1 MLYLS
6 KSKSKAKIT
15 LITEIRKQIFCVPK
29 STREEEKRAIEQE
42 AGRSQAIRAIATRKG
57 KNSTSPETA
66 ESDAS
71 EGSTN
76 LVRTKKFSLVCTSSR
91 RRYVQAFPFG
101 TYQIKDKVWVFVRCA
116 PITEVRPGC
125 SAPYSLYLRA

>member
-15 LITEIRKQIFCVPK
+15 LITEIRKQIFCAPK
-29 STREEEKRAIEQE
+29 STREEGKRAIGQK
-42 AGRSQAIRAIATRKG
+42 AGTPQAIRAIATRKG

-66 ESDAS
+66 ESDAP

-91 RRYVQAFPFG
+91 CRYVQAFPPG
-101 TYQIKDKVWVFVRCA
+101 TYQIKGVVSVLLRYTSNYEF
-116 PITEVRPGC
+116 
-125 SAPYSLYLRA
+125 SLGAVPL